1 VTELYALYALL
12 VLALGVGAGLTVI
25 VIEELRWEA
34 RSRVPRRTTYGEV
47 HRRHAAHR

>member
-1 VTELYALYALL
+1 MTELHALYALL

-25 VIEELRWEA
+25 VIAELRWEV
-34 RSRVPRRTTYGEV
+34 RSRDPRRTTYGEV

>member
-1 VTELYALYALL
+1 MTVLYALL

-25 VIEELRWEA
+25 VIEERRWEA
-34 RSRVPRRTTYGEV
+34 RSRVTCRMTYGEV